1 VYIKV
6 YTCYMLNV
14 ISTTKARSTLL
25 DLVDRVYGDYSR
37 VDLTKKG
44 VVRASLVSTEYLDLL
59 EETVF
64 TLENSLDDIKL
75 AEKELEQG
83 RFLSLAEFNKSGIS
97 ASKRSKNSK

>member
-1 VYIKV
+1 
-6 YTCYMLNV
+6 MLNV
-14 ISTTKARSTLL
+14 IPTTKARSSLL
-25 DLVDRVYGDYSR
+25 SLVDVVHENYSR
-37 VDLTKKG
+37 IDLTKKG

-83 RFLSLAEFNKSGIS
+83 KYFTLAELNKSGS
-97 ASKRSKNSK
+97 NAGNRSKNSK